1 MILLIFWK
9 GNCLMTSLSGLIRV
23 MRKKALLSQEDFAKA
38 LNVSVGTINRWENAK
53 TNPNITAMK
62 KIKTFCE
69 KNNIPF
75 DEIEA
80 AWIAQKE

>member
-1 MILLIFWK
+1 
-9 GNCLMTSLSGLIRV
+9 MTSLSGLIRV
-23 MRKKALLSQEDFAKA
+23 MRKKALLSQENFAKA

-62 KIKTFCE
+62 KIKIFCE
-69 KNNIPF
+69 ENNIPF

-80 AWIAQKE
+80 VWIAQKE

>member
-1 MILLIFWK
+1 
-9 GNCLMTSLSGLIRV
+9 MTPLSELIRV

-38 LNVSVGTINRWENAK
+38 LNVSVGTINRWENGK
-53 TNPNITAMK
+53 TRPNITAMK
-62 KIKTFCE
+62 KLKNFCAE
-69 KNNIPF
+69 NAIPF

>member
-1 MILLIFWK
+1 
-9 GNCLMTSLSGLIRV
+9 MTSLSGLIRV
-23 MRKKALLSQEDFAKA
+23 MRKRAIMSQEDFAKA

-53 TNPNITAMK
+53 TNPNITSMK

>member
-1 MILLIFWK
+1 
-9 GNCLMTSLSGLIRV
+9 MTPLNELIRI
-23 MRKKALLSQEDFAKA
+23 MRKKALLSQEDFAKV

-53 TNPNITAMK
+53 TKPNITAMK

-69 KNNIPF
+69 DTNIPI

>member
-1 MILLIFWK
+1 M
-9 GNCLMTSLSGLIRV
+9 MPLSELIRI

-53 TNPNITAMK
+53 IKPNITAMK
-62 KIKTFCE
+62 KIKAFCE
-69 KNNIPF
+69 GNNIPF

>member
-1 MILLIFWK
+1 
-9 GNCLMTSLSGLIRV
+9 MTSLSGLIRV

-53 TNPNITAMK
+53 TNPNIKAMK
-62 KIKTFCE
+62 KIKIFCE
-69 KNNIPF
+69 ENNIPF

-80 AWIAQKE
+80 VWIAQKE

>member
-1 MILLIFWK
+1 MVLIFRK
-9 GNCLMTSLSGLIRV
+9 ENGLKMPLSELIRV
-23 MRKKALLSQEDFAKA
+23 VRKKALLSQEDFAKV

-53 TNPNITAMK
+53 TKPNITAMK
-62 KIKTFCE
+62 KIKAFCE
-69 KNNIPF
+69 GNNIPF

>member
-1 MILLIFWK
+1 
-9 GNCLMTSLSGLIRV
+9 MTSLSGLIRV
-23 MRKKALLSQEDFAKA
+23 MRKRAIMSQEDFAKA

-69 KNNIPF
+69 ENNIPF